1 MLQMRRC
8 CCFDL
13 RNGCIVT
20 AIARLVHWVV
30 ILTASVY
37 TCLHVFGPSE
47 GLFHY
52 RVIINIEKNGMI
64 IIMQYVLTLIASWH
78 NEVRRFLNE
87 Y

>member
-20 AIARLVHWVV
+20 AIARLIHWVV

-64 IIMQYVLTLIASWH
+64 II
-78 NEVRRFLNE
+78 NNFLNIITSSFFCWH
-87 Y
+87 